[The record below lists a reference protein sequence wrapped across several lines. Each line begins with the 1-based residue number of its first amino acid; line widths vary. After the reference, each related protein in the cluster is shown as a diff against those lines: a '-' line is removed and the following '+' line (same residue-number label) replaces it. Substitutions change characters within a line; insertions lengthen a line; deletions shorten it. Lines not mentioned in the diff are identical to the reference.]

1 MVCLDPSLSIVE
13 TESCRGDPSAGQCGE
28 SAAPVN
34 PDTLRRNE
42 TEVRYLGYY
51 LKWHPQGCYYYAQE
65 HCGFKPSPE
74 RTPGTY
80 SKYNS
85 IDDKMDDLHY
95 YTTYIKFGLG
105 RASYDAAQEIRN
117 AEITRDEGIS
127 LVEKYDGE
135 YPLRFESE
143 LFEYLSITK
152 DEYPEAAAW
161 FDQPIVDRIPY

>member
-1 MVCLDPSLSIVE
+1 LF
-13 TESCRGDPSAGQCGE
+13 
-28 SAAPVN
+28 
-34 PDTLRRNE
+34 
-42 TEVRYLGYY
+42 
-51 LKWHPQGCYYYAQE
+51 WHPQGAYYYAVDHGDFQA
-65 HCGFKPSPE
+65 SPE

-127 LVEKYDGE
+127 LVDKYDGE

-161 FDQPIVDRIPY
+161 FDQPIVDRDYFFSLADEFRSPHLWKSEQGNWKLRSQLG